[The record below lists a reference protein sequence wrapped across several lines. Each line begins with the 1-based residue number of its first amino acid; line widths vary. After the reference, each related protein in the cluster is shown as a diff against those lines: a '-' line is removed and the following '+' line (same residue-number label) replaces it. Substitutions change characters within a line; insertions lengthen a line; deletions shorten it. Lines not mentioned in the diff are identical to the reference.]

1 MPDLR
6 HLYPIPYVRAILHLV
21 LVSSFLLGVLSICL
35 RQNKVL
41 GLCGIILT
49 LLATLLGGSRVPLD
63 GELRDGPFL
72 GLDWALLNLMLFT
85 AVMIPLER
93 LFARLPDQPVFRPGW
108 RTDVAYFFISA
119 LLVQL
124 TTILTM
130 KPAMVLFSFAVY
142 PDVQNW
148 IRGLPFLV
156 QFLLILIISDL
167 VQYWIHRLFHTVPW
181 LWRFHEIHHSTE
193 NMDWLAGERSH
204 MVDLA
209 VTRASMYIPVFILG
223 FADAALYAY
232 ILWVT
237 IQATFIHAN
246 VRWEFGPLKWL
257 LVTPQFHHWH
267 HAAEEAAVDKNFAVH
282 SPIWDM
288 VFGTYYLPERW
299 PHAYGLAHSPP
310 PPSGY
315 FRQLIYAFLPRRKKP
330 AASLEHQAGG
340 D

>member
-1 MPDLR
+1 
-6 HLYPIPYVRAILHLV
+6 
-21 LVSSFLLGVLSICL
+21 
-35 RQNKVL
+35 
-41 GLCGIILT
+41 
-49 LLATLLGGSRVPLD
+49 
-63 GELRDGPFL
+63 
-72 GLDWALLNLMLFT
+72 
-85 AVMIPLER
+85 
-93 LFARLPDQPVFRPGW
+93 
-108 RTDVAYFFISA
+108 
-119 LLVQL
+119 
-124 TTILTM
+124 
-130 KPAMVLFSFAVY
+130 
-142 PDVQNW
+142 
-148 IRGLPFLV
+148 
-156 QFLLILIISDL
+156 
-167 VQYWIHRLFHTVPW
+167 
-181 LWRFHEIHHSTE
+181 
-193 NMDWLAGERSH
+193 
-204 MVDLA
+204 
-209 VTRASMYIPVFILG
+209 MYIPVFILG

-288 VFGTYYLPERW
+288 VFGTYYLPGRW

-330 AASLEHQAGG
+330 AVSLEHQAGG